1 MSLARFKTW
10 FSRATPVLLLLG
22 SSTVVAAQGTVSG
35 RVTDAANGQP
45 IPEVRVFVVSTNIFG
60 ITNADG
66 RYTVRNVPAGSA
78 DIRVLRVGYTEQKKR
93 ISVNATQPTSLDF
106 IMTAAVVKLQE
117 VVTTATGD
125 TRRVELGNSIAQ
137 VATADILANTATK
150 NIGDLL
156 TARAPGVQVLPATI
170 TGGSARIR
178 IRGVGSLSLS
188 NDPIY
193 VIDGVRMTSDNG
205 SSAIGV
211 GGTTPSRVGDINTED
226 IENIEVVKGP
236 SAATLYGTDAA
247 NGVIVITTKR
257 GRSGPAKWGAH
268 LSTALLSDRTEYP
281 RSWTG
286 FGHTTANLTSRPLC
300 ILATISAGTCLSD
313 STTSYSP
320 LQDADNT
327 PITLGNRR
335 QLGVDLSGGNEQT
348 RFFTSAEGEVENG
361 VYKLDDRSIFR
372 LDSTGIGTRAEQLNP
387 NRYEKYSV
395 RANLNSALSPKLDIS
410 LNSAFTKS
418 DQRLPQLD
426 NNVNGLYYSLLGGP
440 GYRTPDN
447 LANGGGNGYGS
458 FVPAELF
465 QYNTNQTINRL
476 LGSLNANWR
485 PTSWLSN
492 RGNIG
497 VDYTGR
503 LDNNICRRTN
513 CPNFGSNRLGFVTNS
528 RGNIRTFAFDLGST
542 ATFDLSRN
550 VNSKTTIGTQYNNYY
565 FDRNTANAATLP
577 PGTQTVSAGAVPF
590 ASTATTYTK
599 TLGAFIEEAM
609 SFRDRLFITG
619 AVRTDQN
626 SAFGTNFQKVVYPK
640 ASLSYIVSDE
650 SWFPSIPTLNQF
662 RLRSAYGAAGQ
673 QPGPNDAIK
682 FFAPTTTNINSTDQ
696 GGVIFSY
703 AGNSDL
709 RPERATE
716 FEGGFDAKM
725 LNSRINLEVTY
736 YSKLTKDALIQSV
749 VPPTAGSTTTTL
761 TQNLGSVKNAG
772 VEALLNAQLIDRRAF
787 AWDITFSG
795 SQNVNK
801 LVSLGNVPPQIG
813 STFQQRAGY
822 PLNSYWSR
830 QITGYSDKN
839 GDGILTYN
847 ADQTI
852 SEVTV
857 TDTAVFLGISIP
869 KYEVV
874 LTNGIDLFQ
883 KRLRI
888 TALVDAKGGN
898 KLYDNTNRIRCASLN
913 NCRELVD
920 RTSSFDRQA
929 AVAAVRGSGT
939 IIDGYVE
946 DARFIRFRELGA
958 TITLPQRAA
967 SRFLRADR
975 ASIAFSARNLHRWT
989 RYMGTDPEANYN
1001 SAGDQPL
1008 DLLTPPPPTT
1018 FQVRLNVGF

>member
-1 MSLARFKTW
+1 MSLVQFKTW
-10 FSRATPVLLLLG
+10 FSRLLPVVLLVT
-22 SSTVVAAQGTVSG
+22 SATSATAQGTVSG
-35 RVTDAANGQP
+35 RITDAGTGQP
-45 IPEVRVFVVSTNIFG
+45 VPEVRVFVVSTNIFG

-66 RYTVRNVPAGSA
+66 RYTVRNVPAGST
-78 DIRVLRVGYTEQKKR
+78 DIRVLRVGYMEQKKR
-93 ISVNATQPTSLDF
+93 VSVNATQPTSLDF
-106 IMTAAVVKLQE
+106 ILTAAVVKLQE

-137 VATADILANTATK
+137 ISTTDILQNSATK

-156 TARAPGVQVLPATI
+156 TARAPGVQVLPATV
-170 TGGSARIR
+170 TGGAARIR
-178 IRGVGSLSLS
+178 IRGTSSLSLT

-211 GGTTPSRVGDINTED
+211 GGTTPSRVGDINPED

-257 GRSGPAKWGAH
+257 GRAGPARWSTHAAGA
-268 LSTALLSDRTEYP
+268 AISDRTEYP
-281 RSWTG
+281 RNYTG
-286 FGHTTANLTSRPLC
+286 FGHTVANATSRPLC

-320 LQDADNT
+320 LQDKDNT
-327 PITLGNRR
+327 PLTLGSRR
-335 QLGVDLSGGNEQT
+335 QLGLDLSGGNEQT

-361 VYKLDDRSIFR
+361 VFKMDDRSIFR
-372 LDSTGIGTRAEQLNP
+372 LDSTGVGTREEQLNP

-410 LNSAFTKS
+410 VNTAFTKS

-426 NNVNGLYYSLLGGP
+426 NNINGLYFSLLGGP

-447 LANGGGNGYGS
+447 LAAGGGNGYGN
-458 FVPAELF
+458 FVPAEIF
-465 QYNTNQTINRL
+465 QYNTSQSINRV
-476 LGSLNANWR
+476 LGSMNANWR

-503 LDNNICRRTN
+503 VDAQICRRSN

-542 ATFDLSRN
+542 ATFDLTSN
-550 VNSKTTIGTQYNNYY
+550 LNSKTTVGTQYNNYY

-577 PGTQTVSAGAVPF
+577 PGTQTVSAGAVPS
-590 ASTATTYTK
+590 ASSATTYTK
-599 TLGAFIEEAM
+599 TLGAFLEQSL
-609 SFRDRLFITG
+609 SFRDRLFLTG

-640 ASLSYIVSDE
+640 GSLSYIISDE
-650 SWFPSIPTLNQF
+650 SWFPHIPTLNQF
-662 RLRSAYGAAGQ
+662 RLRSAYGSAGQ

-682 FFAPTTTNINSTDQ
+682 FFAPTTTNINSADQ

-703 AGNSDL
+703 AGNAEL
-709 RPERATE
+709 RPERASE

-725 LNSRINLEVTY
+725 LNSRVNVEVTY
-736 YSKLTKDALIQSV
+736 YSKLTKDALINSI
-749 VPPTAGSTTTTL
+749 VPPTAGAITTTL
-761 TQNLGSVKNAG
+761 TRNLGSVKNAG
-772 VEALLNAQLIDRRAF
+772 IEGLINAQLIDRRAF
-787 AWDITFSG
+787 GWDVTFSG
-795 SQNVNK
+795 SSNVNK
-801 LVSLGNVPPQIG
+801 LVSLGDVPPQIG
-813 STFQQRAGY
+813 STIQQRAGY

-830 QITGYSDKN
+830 QITGYSDN
-839 GDGILTYN
+839 NNDGIITFN
-847 ADQTI
+847 EITA
-852 SEVTV
+852 

-888 TALVDAKGGN
+888 TALVDGKGGH
-898 KLYDNTNRIRCASLN
+898 KLYDNTDRIRCVSLG
-913 NCRELVD
+913 NCRELID
-920 RTSSFDRQA
+920 KTSSFDRQA
-929 AVAAVRGSGT
+929 AVAAVRGAGT
-939 IIDGYVE
+939 ILDGYFE
-946 DARFIRFRELGA
+946 DARFIRLRELGA
-958 TITLPQRAA
+958 TITLPKSAA
-967 SRFLRADR
+967 SRYLRAER
-975 ASIAFSARNLHRWT
+975 ASIAFSARNLRRWT
-989 RYMGTDPEANYN
+989 RYQGTDPEANYN
-1001 SAGDQPL
+1001 SAGDVPF
-1008 DLLTPPPPTT
+1008 DLVTPPPPST